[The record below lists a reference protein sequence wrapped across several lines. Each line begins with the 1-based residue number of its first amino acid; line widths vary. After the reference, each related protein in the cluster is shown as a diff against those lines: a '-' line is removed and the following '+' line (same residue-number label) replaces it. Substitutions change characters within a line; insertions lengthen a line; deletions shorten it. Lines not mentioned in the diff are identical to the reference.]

1 LLRVKGE
8 TSWLLF
14 LLYNDELLGGA
25 YWILMYVQPV
35 YLDGISLVK
44 VKGKGII
51 IKLCNWR

>member
-1 LLRVKGE
+1 MVKVE

-14 LLYNDELLGGA
+14 LLYNGELFGVA
-25 YWILMYVQPV
+25 YCFLMYVQSM